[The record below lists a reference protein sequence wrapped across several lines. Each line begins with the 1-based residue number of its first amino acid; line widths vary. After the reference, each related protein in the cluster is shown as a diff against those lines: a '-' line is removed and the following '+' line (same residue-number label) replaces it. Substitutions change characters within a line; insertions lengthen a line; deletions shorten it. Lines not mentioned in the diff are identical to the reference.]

1 MPYCPKCDMEFV
13 EGVQVCSDCGG
24 PLLASPEE
32 AQALKKE
39 AEQKALEEFL
49 ARAKEEG
56 FSLEEG
62 FPLEEGYSTKDFSLE
77 NEDLSDTSGE
87 ENLHSARENS
97 GTDARTEIRKK
108 MVQQPSSVYVKKS
121 ERYQDMKSSASAFL
135 LIGCVAVLLSAL
147 IFTGILPI
155 AGSSKI
161 SFGGILGVMGIACL
175 VVCLKTN
182 KEAARIKGEAA
193 QENQETQELISWF
206 LQAHSA
212 EELDRQLAEEQGG
225 EQNCTPE
232 ELSLKRFSLIQDY
245 LITEKDLPD
254 PAYVEALSEEI
265 YSRLFE

>member
-32 AQALKKE
+32 AEALKKE
-39 AEQKALEEFL
+39 AEQKAMEEFL

-56 FSLEEG
+56 FSLENEG
-62 FPLEEGYSTKDFSLE
+62 FSLE
-77 NEDLSDTSGE
+77 NEGFSETSEYGDSDSAGGSSAAEPPGAEKKTS
-87 ENLHSARENS
+87 R
-97 GTDARTEIRKK
+97 
-108 MVQQPSSVYVKKS
+108 QPSSVYVKKS

-135 LIGCVAVLLSAL
+135 LIGCVAVLLSGL
-147 IFTGILPI
+147 IFAGIVPI
-155 AGSSKI
+155 AGASKI

-175 VVCLKTN
+175 AVCLKTN
-182 KEAARIKGEAA
+182 KEAAGMKAEAA
-193 QENQETQELISWF
+193 RENQETQELISWF
-206 LQAHSA
+206 LQAHSS
-212 EELDRQLAEEQGG
+212 EELDMQLAREQGD
-225 EQNCTPE
+225 EQNLTPE

-265 YSRLFE
+265 YSRMFE

>member
-13 EGVQVCSDCGG
+13 EGVQVCSDCKG

-32 AQALKKE
+32 AEALKKE
-39 AEQKALEEFL
+39 AEQKAMEEFL
-49 ARAKEEG
+49 ARAKEKG
-56 FSLEEG
+56 
-62 FPLEEGYSTKDFSLE
+62 FSLE
-77 NEDLSDTSGE
+77 NEGFSGTSEYGDFDSTGGGSAAEPSDTE
-87 ENLHSARENS
+87 
-97 GTDARTEIRKK
+97 RKTSR
-108 MVQQPSSVYVKKS
+108 QPFSVYVKKS

-135 LIGCVAVLLSAL
+135 LIGCVAVLLSGL
-147 IFTGILPI
+147 IFAGIVPI
-155 AGSSKI
+155 AGASKI

-182 KEAARIKGEAA
+182 KEAAGMKAEAA
-193 QENQETQELISWF
+193 RENQETQELISWF

-212 EELDRQLAEEQGG
+212 EELDMQLAREQGG
-225 EQNCTPE
+225 EQNLTPE

-265 YSRLFE
+265 YSRMFE

>member
-32 AQALKKE
+32 AEALKKE
-39 AEQKALEEFL
+39 AEQKAMEEFL

-56 FSLEEG
+56 FSLGEG
-62 FPLEEGYSTKDFSLE
+62 FPLEEGYLPEDFSPE
-77 NEDLSDTSGE
+77 NEGFSETSEYGDFD
-87 ENLHSARENS
+87 SAGGSSAAEPP
-97 GTDARTEIRKK
+97 GAEKK
-108 MVQQPSSVYVKKS
+108 TSRQPSSVYVKKS

-135 LIGCVAVLLSAL
+135 LIGCVAVLLSGL
-147 IFTGILPI
+147 IFAGIVPI
-155 AGSSKI
+155 AGASKI

-175 VVCLKTN
+175 AVCLKTN
-182 KEAARIKGEAA
+182 KEAAGMKAEAA
-193 QENQETQELISWF
+193 RENQETQELISWF
-206 LQAHSA
+206 LEAHSA
-212 EELDRQLAEEQGG
+212 EELDGQLAREQGD
-225 EQNCTPE
+225 EQNLTPE

-265 YSRLFE
+265 YSRMFE